1 MSANTVTVA
10 KNRALRRR
18 WPASG
23 ERPPAIAFSEP
34 EVGLPDARVV
44 QKLGGGPRLDDA
56 ARFEDVAAVRVLEGD
71 LDVLFHEE
79 HGRAFPID
87 LGDEVEQAIHDE
99 RRKPERQLVDEEE
112 TRAAH
117 EPAPDRAHLLLA
129 TGETSRELAGPLLE
143 AREERE
149 DAFKVLLDSLG
160 VAAQVDALHEVFLH
174 GQSREQA
181 PALRHVDDARA
192 DHLFRACGRDVAAC
206 KAHRTAHR
214 LQKAGDGPEERRLA
228 CAVRADQRDDLLVI
242 YLEGDVPEDLDL
254 AVAGGEAFHLQ
265 QRVSRRGRG
274 CLPKRARLDE
284 GALFSGGLR
293 AAREALAEISLD
305 DGRALDD

>member
-10 KNRALRRR
+10 KNRAARPRR
-18 WPASG
+18 PASG

-87 LGDEVEQAIHDE
+87 LGDEVEQAIHHE

-174 GQSREQA
+174 GQSREQEPAIGFRSWEMVQRSVVLPA
-181 PALRHVDDARA
+181 PFAPIRATTSLSFTSRETSLRIW
-192 DHLFRACGRDVAAC
+192 
-206 KAHRTAHR
+206 TS
-214 LQKAGDGPEERRLA
+214 P
-228 CAVRADQRDDLLVI
+228 
-242 YLEGDVPEDLDL
+242 
-254 AVAGGEAFHLQ
+254 
-265 QRVSRRGRG
+265 
-274 CLPKRARLDE
+274 
-284 GALFSGGLR
+284 
-293 AAREALAEISLD
+293 
-305 DGRALDD
+305 